1 MVMERLDRFVKVL
14 DFVARH
20 GRQGVS
26 LAQVGYALELPKA
39 SLYRLINDLEQ
50 AELIIHDHKTNRYYL
65 GWQVFTWAALFL
77 NQSSFVELL
86 NDAVSQITAQ
96 CQLFS
101 YAAIFTR
108 GQVLTV
114 ATASPRAFYPVYVKL
129 GTSVPLRAAAVSK
142 VFLSMLDAT
151 TARQLLENEELEP
164 GFWSPT
170 PHTLT
175 VDGALDELGE
185 IRRQGW
191 AACRNE
197 LEMGNSALAVPVG
210 PLEKTWVSLAVVAP
224 TEIIVSREREI
235 LDILREVAQSLEG
248 PLELAQ
254 AIDG

>member
-1 MVMERLDRFVKVL
+1 MERLDRFVKVL
-14 DFVARH
+14 DFIARH

-26 LAQVGYALELPKA
+26 LAQVGYAIELPKA

-50 AELIIHDHKTNRYYL
+50 AELIIHDTKTNRYYL

-77 NQSSFVELL
+77 NQSNFVELI
-86 NDAVSQITAQ
+86 NDAVAQITAR
-96 CQLFS
+96 CQLFA
-101 YAAIFTR
+101 YGAIFTR
-108 GQVLTV
+108 GQVITV

-142 VFLSMLDAT
+142 IFLSMLDPEIAQ
-151 TARQLLENEELEP
+151 RFLQNEELEP

-175 VDGALDELGE
+175 VDQALGELAE

-197 LEMGNSALAVPVG
+197 LEMGNSAVAVPVG

-224 TEIIVSREREI
+224 TEIIANREREI
-235 LDILREVAQSLEG
+235 LDTLRDVAQSVEG